1 MPLAARVVL
10 LAGPSGSGKTHLA
23 DESGLPVLDLD
34 HFYRDGDDPS
44 LPRVE
49 GLGIV
54 DWDDPRSWDA
64 AAALACIETL
74 CRSGCADVPVYEIGA
89 DRRTG
94 HRELD
99 LRGARALVATGIFAT
114 ELVGP
119 LRERGLLAD
128 AVVVRRPA
136 WKNFLRRLTR
146 DLREHRK
153 PPMTLVRRGIGL
165 MRVERGVVQHA
176 LDAGCRPC
184 DRAGTLAALRT
195 AASGTAAG

>member
-1 MPLAARVVL
+1 VVL

-23 DESGLPVLDLD
+23 VESGLPVLDLD

-49 GLGIV
+49 GLDIV
-54 DWDDPRSWDA
+54 DWDDPRSWHA
-64 AAALACIETL
+64 ESALATIETL
-74 CRSGCADVPVYEIGA
+74 CRTGAAEVPVYEIGA
-89 DRRTG
+89 DRRVGST
-94 HRELD
+94 RFE
-99 LRGARALVATGIFAT
+99 LRGAPAFVATGIFAI

-119 LRERGLLAD
+119 LRERGLLGEAI
-128 AVVVRRPA
+128 VVRRPP

-153 PPMTLVRRGIGL
+153 PPITLLRRGIGL
-165 MRVERGVVQHA
+165 MRVEPAVVQRA

-184 DRAGTLAALRT
+184 DRAATLTALR
-195 AASGTAAG
+195 AAGAGSGRG

>member
-1 MPLAARVVL
+1 MALVARVVL

-64 AAALACIETL
+64 GAALECLETL
-74 CRSGCADVPVYEIGA
+74 CRTGCADVPVYAIGA
-89 DRRTG
+89 DRRVG
-94 HRELD
+94 HRELS
-99 LRGARALVATGIFAT
+99 LRGAHAFVATGIFAT
-114 ELVGP
+114 ELVRP

-153 PPMTLVRRGIGL
+153 PPITLLRRGFGL
-165 MRVERGVVQHA
+165 WRGERTVVRHA

-184 DRAGTLAALRT
+184 DRAGTLAALRS
-195 AASGTAAG
+195 AAHPPR